1 LAVIGICV
9 KIFYIG
15 APRWVNKGEVIREIN
30 RQEAKS
36 LKKTIVDGDKK

>member
-1 LAVIGICV
+1 MTTYGILGIKV
-9 KIFYIG
+9 
-15 APRWVNKGEVIREIN
+15 WVNKGEVIREIN